1 MLRLAIVETTKELSE
16 ALRRRTLAPTS
27 GSWTVASYT
36 SPLTSILLSA
46 YDRENCNKKTTE
58 IIMRKKGNLLITIG
72 TDLEIVVKG
81 VPLIFTLVV
90 NPKEILDIFFE
101 KQAILIGSF
110 SVCLFLETDV
120 RTSAVANRQELTFLA
135 NRV

>member
-1 MLRLAIVETTKELSE
+1 
-16 ALRRRTLAPTS
+16 
-27 GSWTVASYT
+27 
-36 SPLTSILLSA
+36 
-46 YDRENCNKKTTE
+46 
-58 IIMRKKGNLLITIG
+58 MRKKGNLMITIG

-120 RTSAVANRQELTFLA
+120 GTAAVAYRQELTFLA